1 MRIRG
6 LMPFAC
12 KSPDPNPCMPFI
24 VNFYFLIRALEV
36 SVLYSLRSWIKMQC
50 TVLNVKP
57 SGLSWLSLALRL
69 VTLFLSNSLKALV
82 MGTFTN
88 HFPLVTSVFQHVVF
102 KMFFQD
108 VLFTAPSP
116 SPGGDK
122 KVILIF
128 QRSPVYY
135 STVQFSSVAQS
146 CPTLCDPMNCTG
158 LCISHS
164 LYLAVQTVTKSWTGL
179 SN

>member
-1 MRIRG
+1 
-6 LMPFAC
+6 MPFIG
-12 KSPDPNPCMPFI
+12 KSPDPNPCMLFI
-24 VNFYFLIRALEV
+24 VNIYFPVHALEI
-36 SVLYSLRSWIKMQC
+36 SVLYNLRSGIKIYNAQSSMSNLQDFHDC
-50 TVLNVKP
+50 
-57 SGLSWLSLALRL
+57 LALRL
-69 VTLFLSNSLKALV
+69 VTPFLSNSFKALV
-82 MGTFTN
+82 MRTVTN
-88 HFPLVTSVFQHVVF
+88 HFPSVTSVLQHLVF

-135 STVQFSSVAQS
+135 ST
-146 CPTLCDPMNCTG
+146 G

-164 LYLAVQTVTKSWTGL
+164 LHLAVQRVTKSWTQL

>member
-1 MRIRG
+1 MLFSG
-6 LMPFAC
+6 
-12 KSPDPNPCMPFI
+12 KSPDPNPCMLFI
-24 VNFYFLIRALEV
+24 ANIYFLVCSLEITV
-36 SVLYSLRSWIKMQC
+36 FYNLRSGIKIYNAQSSMSNLQDFHDC
-50 TVLNVKP
+50 
-57 SGLSWLSLALRL
+57 LALRL
-69 VTLFLSNSLKALV
+69 VTPFLSNSFKPLV
-82 MGTFTN
+82 MRTVTN
-88 HFPLVTSVFQHVVF
+88 HFPSVTSVLQHLVF

-135 STVQFSSVAQS
+135 ST
-146 CPTLCDPMNCTG
+146 G

-164 LYLAVQTVTKSWTGL
+164 LHLAVQRVTKSWTQL